1 VLPLLFF
8 SIGGAA
14 YGNYLMTNNLLTNVI
29 ASSGTTTIEI
39 RGWKINSTNTM
50 DANGNGFILGDELQI
65 QEVKDADSLTE
76 GLIIC
81 VNPIFPDWQ
90 LKLSVDVHNM
100 AISTPVL
107 LNTTIQYYDSNGILR
122 DTDAT
127 GLWNMFKL
135 RFTSTWYNSTGH
147 LIPDIATY
155 DLFPCRTVTSLESL
169 TFEGTNNPE
178 LQGQEFAIVI
188 LIGANLPE

>member
-122 DTDAT
+122 DTDQPAYGT
-127 GLWNMFKL
+127 CLSSGLQAHGTIQ
-135 RFTSTWYNSTGH
+135 R
-147 LIPDIATY
+147 
-155 DLFPCRTVTSLESL
+155 VTSYQTSQH
-169 TFEGTNNPE
+169 TTCSPAE
-178 LQGQEFAIVI
+178 L
-188 LIGANLPE
+188 